1 MSDRPPALAQPPSW
15 AEPIPPPPGA
25 WCRAL
30 RHKLV
35 DRAAR
40 ISRLALHDVPSAGAP
55 DGRRSRGSIWTADSA
70 AFRAMIRI
78 VRSTYCYRRPPKS
91 LSAVILSAI
100 TAIWVWRF
108 GGR

>member
-55 DGRRSRGSIWTADSA
+55 GGRRNQAGRGGSA
-70 AFRAMIRI
+70 G
-78 VRSTYCYRRPPKS
+78 RRGIDLDGKAPDP
-91 LSAVILSAI
+91 I
-100 TAIWVWRF
+100 THKRLPLLNEAH
-108 GGR
+108 